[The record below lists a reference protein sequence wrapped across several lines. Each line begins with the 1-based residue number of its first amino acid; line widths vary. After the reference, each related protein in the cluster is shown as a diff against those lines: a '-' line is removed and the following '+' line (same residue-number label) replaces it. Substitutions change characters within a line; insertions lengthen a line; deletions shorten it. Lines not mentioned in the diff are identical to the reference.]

1 MIVKS
6 FSEIEKIIKLEKEN
20 ELNIEEFKREERIKI
35 AYHYFYIFSI
45 VSSFFFFLNIL
56 LNYYFN
62 LSNET
67 FFILHFF
74 SPIFFII
81 LFELKIKKRKN
92 TYISWKR
99 ALKKEGGYFV
109 QYFMAAFI
117 PFFSVFISI
126 VVKQQYGKKLNKKK
140 LKKILS
146 TKNNKYRNDKV
157 ILIEN
162 IIKDK
167 NALLFIDEHKSNY
180 PYLIKEIESHIKNN
194 YRFKEKS
201 LIERYIEDSEI
212 ENILTD

>member
-1 MIVKS
+1 MIMKS

-20 ELNIEEFKREERIKI
+20 ELNIDKFKTEERIKI
-35 AYHYFYIFSI
+35 AYHYFYLFSI
-45 VSSFFFFLNIL
+45 VSSLFFFLHIL
-56 LNYYFN
+56 LKYYFN
-62 LSNET
+62 LSNEI

-74 SPIFFII
+74 SPILFII

-92 TYISWKR
+92 TYLSWRR

-109 QYFMAAFI
+109 QYFMATFI
-117 PFFSVFISI
+117 PFFSIFISI
-126 VVKQQYGKKLNKKK
+126 IVKQQYGKKLNNKE

-146 TKNNKYRNDKV
+146 TKNDKYRNDKV

-167 NALLFIDEHKSNY
+167 DTLLFIDEHKSNY

-194 YRFKEKS
+194 YNFKEKS
-201 LIERYIEDSEI
+201 LIEKYVEEA
-212 ENILTD
+212 EVGCILTD

>member
-35 AYHYFYIFSI
+35 AYHYFYIFSV
-45 VSSFFFFLNIL
+45 VSSLFFFLNIL

-74 SPIFFII
+74 SPILFII
-81 LFELKIKKRKN
+81 LFELKLKKRKN

-126 VVKQQYGKKLNKKK
+126 VVKQQYGKKLNKKE

-146 TKNNKYRNDKV
+146 TKNNKYRNDKI

-162 IIKDK
+162 IIKDR